1 GWGVGEMVGKG
12 GGVGEEF
19 LGEGAANDAGAAD
32 AILLGDQYAC
42 SVTSSDPRGAH
53 TARACSDHEQI
64 EVTVGHA
71 VGSKPSGRAASDAIR
86 VHQLRPSVPGD
97 PSFLADSFGKRRIAP
112 SKPSKTSELCK
123 G

>member
-1 GWGVGEMVGKG
+1 MLSKPRGEAERVFRDAAPNSA
-12 GGVGEEF
+12 GEPH
-19 LGEGAANDAGAAD
+19 
-32 AILLGDQYAC
+32 AILLGDEYAC
-42 SVTSSDPRGAH
+42 PVTSSDPRGAH

-86 VHQLRPSVPGD
+86 MHQLRPSVPGD

>member
-1 GWGVGEMVGKG
+1 GK
-12 GGVGEEF
+12 E
-19 LGEGAANDAGAAD
+19 AGAA
-32 AILLGDQYAC
+32 AARLGGGHYGC
-42 SVTSSDPRGAH
+42 SVTISDPCGAH
-53 TARACSDHEQI
+53 TPRACSDREQI

-86 VHQLRPSVPGD
+86 MHQLRPSVPGD

-123 G
+123 GGTIQPAMP